1 MVGRPKGWFGR
12 RLNLAQPQVE
22 WTIVTQGPPHRLA
35 ALLDQKSMAPGARIY
50 RLAEG
55 CLIILG
61 IVAMMANTSPNLS
74 EPARVICQAI
84 LIAIVLIF
92 LADAALRLAF
102 APQLEPQSHA
112 NAPRAAR
119 IGWAWSLP
127 GALDLLTILP
137 ITLAAPF
144 YWTPDGAPLL
154 ASLWLLRFARYSAGP
169 QMLMTVLLRER
180 VSILGLA
187 LLFAVV
193 LVAASVLAYL
203 AEAKVQPDAFG
214 SVGDA
219 LWWTIT
225 TLTTTGYGDR
235 VPMTGLGRALGGL
248 VMVSGIILFALLAGL
263 LATSFAAE
271 MRRRDF
277 LQSWDMLSRVPFFR
291 EAGPSTI
298 ADLAALLRPRE
309 LPSRAI
315 VTRKGQPG
323 DCMFFIIAGEVEILI
338 EPQSVRLG
346 PGDFFGEIALITGGP
361 RNATVMTTRE
371 TQLLV
376 LDIAD
381 FRGLA
386 ASRPELTA
394 SIGAEAARR
403 MATPAAA
410 PAAAPAPSKA

>member
-1 MVGRPKGWFGR
+1 V
-12 RLNLAQPQVE
+12 
-22 WTIVTQGPPHRLA
+22 IQGYPHRLA
-35 ALLDQKSMAPGARIY
+35 RLLDRKSMAPAARAD
-50 RLAEG
+50 RFAEG
-55 CLIILG
+55 YLIALG
-61 IVAMMANTSPNLS
+61 ILAMIANTSPNLG
-74 EPARVICQAI
+74 PTGRTLCQAV
-84 LIAIVLIF
+84 LIATLVIF
-92 LADAALRLAF
+92 LCDAVLRLAF
-102 APQLEPQSHA
+102 ARHLDADSGGD
-112 NAPRAAR
+112 RTAAR
-119 IGWAWSLP
+119 LGWVKSLP

-144 YWTPDGAPLL
+144 AWTPDGAPLL
-154 ASLWLLRFARYSAGP
+154 ASLWLFRFARYSAGP

-180 VSILGLA
+180 VSIVGLA
-187 LLFAVV
+187 LLFALV
-193 LVAASVLAYL
+193 LVIASVLAYL
-203 AEAKVQPDAFG
+203 AEAKIQPDSFG
-214 SVGDA
+214 SLADA

-235 VPMTGLGRALGGL
+235 VPITGFGRLLGGL

-277 LQSWDMLSRVPFFR
+277 LQSWDMLARVPFFR

-298 ADLAALLRPRE
+298 ADLAALLRPRA

-346 PGDFFGEIALITGGP
+346 PGEFFGEIALITGGP
-361 RNATVMTTRE
+361 RSATVMTTRE

-394 SIGAEAARR
+394 SIAAEAARR
-403 MATPAAA
+403 MAPAAGA
-410 PAAAPAPSKA
+410 PAEASAFT